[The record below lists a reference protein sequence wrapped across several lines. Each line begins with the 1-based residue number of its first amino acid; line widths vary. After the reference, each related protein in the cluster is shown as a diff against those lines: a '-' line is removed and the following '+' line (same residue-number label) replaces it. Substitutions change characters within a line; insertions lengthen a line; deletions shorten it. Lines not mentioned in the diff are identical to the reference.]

1 MEMLSRTRLGSGP
14 GFAVEEV
21 RCARLATPGW
31 SSPEAG
37 GAYMLVFVRVGLF
50 RRRVGGAEAVLD
62 PAVGY
67 WQRPGE
73 EQQVAHPLGDGDVCT
88 AITLSE
94 ELLAALAGGVATV
107 PAAPVLTGDVLDLA
121 YRALTTRARRGAGAL
136 ELGERVAR
144 LAVAALAQQLPE
156 RVASG
161 RPATAAA
168 RRRLADATREVL
180 TAVPEPLTLGD
191 LARLVGASPY
201 HLSRVFQAETG
212 LSLTRFRNRLRL
224 RRALERLAAGESSLA
239 SVAAD
244 LGFADHA
251 HFCRTVR
258 AQLGRTPA
266 QLRSLLDAGEP
277 STTAL
282 RSGPAPGGDHG
293 RRRGRHA
300 RG

>member
-1 MEMLSRTRLGSGP
+1 MLSRTRLGSGP
-14 GFAVEEV
+14 GFAVEEI

-31 SSPEAG
+31 STPEAG
-37 GAYMLVFVRVGLF
+37 SAYKLVFVRAGLF
-50 RRRVGGAEAVLD
+50 RRRLGRAEAVLD

-67 WQRPGE
+67 WERPGD
-73 EQQVAHPLGDGDVCT
+73 EQQVAHPLGTGDLCI

-94 ELLAALAGGVATV
+94 ELLAALAGGLPTV
-107 PAAPVLTGDVLDLA
+107 PAAAVLTADDLDLA
-121 YRALTTRARRGAGAL
+121 CRALSTRARRGAGGL

-144 LAVAALAQQLPE
+144 LAGAALAQRLPE

-168 RRRLADATREVL
+168 RRRLADTTREVL
-180 TAVPEPLTLGD
+180 TAVPDPLTLAD
-191 LARLVGASPY
+191 LARQVGASPY

-239 SVAAD
+239 SLAAD
-244 LGFADHA
+244 VGFADHA

-258 AQLGRTPA
+258 GQLGRTPA
-266 QLRSLLDAGEP
+266 QLRSLLHAG
-277 STTAL
+277 
-282 RSGPAPGGDHG
+282 APG
-293 RRRGRHA
+293 A
-300 RG
+300 

>member
-1 MEMLSRTRLGSGP
+1 VGGTGQAHYAVEMLNRTRLGSGP
-14 GFAVEEV
+14 GFAVEEI
-21 RCARLATPGW
+21 RCGRLATPGW
-31 SSPEAG
+31 SVPEAG
-37 GAYMLVFVRVGLF
+37 SAYMLVFVRVGLF

-62 PAVGY
+62 PTAGY

-94 ELLAALAGGVATV
+94 ELLAALAGGVPTV
-107 PAAPVLTGDVLDLA
+107 PTAPVLTGDGLDLA

-144 LAVAALAQQLPE
+144 LAGAALARQLPE

-168 RRRLADATREVL
+168 HRRLADTTREAL
-180 TAVPEPLTLGD
+180 TAAPEPLTLRD

-239 SVAAD
+239 NIATDV
-244 LGFADHA
+244 GFADHA
-251 HFCRTVR
+251 HFCRAVR
-258 AQLGRTPA
+258 EQLGHTPA
-266 QLRSLLDAGEP
+266 QLRSLLHAGAP
-277 STTAL
+277 SA
-282 RSGPAPGGDHG
+282 SSPP
-293 RRRGRHA
+293 
-300 RG
+300 

>member
-1 MEMLSRTRLGSGP
+1 VGGTGQAHYSVEMLSRTRLGSGP
-14 GFAVEEV
+14 GFAVEEI

-31 SSPEAG
+31 SPPEVG
-37 GAYMLVFVRVGLF
+37 SAYMLVFVRAGLF
-50 RRRVGGAEAVLD
+50 RRRTGGAEAVLD
-62 PAVGY
+62 PAAGY

-94 ELLAALAGGVATV
+94 ELLAALVGGAATV
-107 PAAPVLTGDVLDLA
+107 PAAPVLTGDGLDLA
-121 YRALTTRARRGAGAL
+121 DRALTTRARRGAGAL

-168 RRRLADATREVL
+168 HRRLADTAREVL
-180 TAVPEPLTLGD
+180 TAAPEPLTLGE
-191 LARLVGASPY
+191 LARMVGASPY

-239 SVAAD
+239 NVATGV
-244 LGFADHA
+244 GFADHA

-258 AQLGRTPA
+258 EQLGHTPA
-266 QLRSLLDAGEP
+266 RLRSLLDAG
-277 STTAL
+277 
-282 RSGPAPGGDHG
+282 GP
-293 RRRGRHA
+293 RRRRS
-300 RG
+300 

>member
-1 MEMLSRTRLGSGP
+1 
-14 GFAVEEV
+14 
-21 RCARLATPGW
+21 
-31 SSPEAG
+31 
-37 GAYMLVFVRVGLF
+37 
-50 RRRVGGAEAVLD
+50 
-62 PAVGY
+62 
-67 WQRPGE
+67 
-73 EQQVAHPLGDGDVCT
+73 
-88 AITLSE
+88 
-94 ELLAALAGGVATV
+94 
-107 PAAPVLTGDVLDLA
+107 
-121 YRALTTRARRGAGAL
+121 
-136 ELGERVAR
+136 
-144 LAVAALAQQLPE
+144 
-156 RVASG
+156 VASG

-258 AQLGRTPA
+258 KQLGRTPA

>member
-1 MEMLSRTRLGSGP
+1 MLSRTRLGSGP

-121 YRALTTRARRGAGAL
+121 YRALTTRAA
-136 ELGERVAR
+136 
-144 LAVAALAQQLPE
+144 
-156 RVASG
+156 
-161 RPATAAA
+161 
-168 RRRLADATREVL
+168 
-180 TAVPEPLTLGD
+180 AVP
-191 LARLVGASPY
+191 ARWSWASA
-201 HLSRVFQAETG
+201 SRG
-212 LSLTRFRNRLRL
+212 WRL
-224 RRALERLAAGESSLA
+224 RRWRSSYPSAWPAAG
-239 SVAAD
+239 
-244 LGFADHA
+244 
-251 HFCRTVR
+251 RRPRPR
-258 AQLGRTPA
+258 AVGWPTRPA
-266 QLRSLLDAGEP
+266 RC
-277 STTAL
+277 
-282 RSGPAPGGDHG
+282 
-293 RRRGRHA
+293 
-300 RG
+300 

>member
-1 MEMLSRTRLGSGP
+1 MGGTAQAHYAVDMLDRTRLGSGP
-14 GFAVEEV
+14 GFAVEEI
-21 RCARLATPGW
+21 RCAPLARSGW
-31 SSPEAG
+31 SAPEAG
-37 GAYMLVFVRVGLF
+37 SACMLVFVRVGLF

-73 EQQVAHPLGDGDVCT
+73 EQRIAHPLGDGDVCT

-107 PAAPVLTGDVLDLA
+107 PAAPVLIGDGVDLA
-121 YRALTTRARRGAGAL
+121 SRALTSRARRGAGAL

-144 LAVAALAQQLPE
+144 LAGAALAQQLPE

-168 RRRLADATREVL
+168 RRRLAERTREVL
-180 TAVPEPLTLGD
+180 TAVPEPLTLAD
-191 LARLVGASPY
+191 VARRVGASPY
-201 HLSRVFQAETG
+201 HLSRVFQAEIG

-224 RRALERLAAGESSLA
+224 RRALEHLAAGESSLA

-244 LGFADHA
+244 VGFADHA

-258 AQLGRTPA
+258 EHLGRTPA
-266 QLRSLLDAGEP
+266 QLRTLLHAGAP
-277 STTAL
+277 SA
-282 RSGPAPGGDHG
+282 SGRPTGPGPTPPP
-293 RRRGRHA
+293 
-300 RG
+300 